1 MTDLLQDI
9 LDALDD
15 TAPLMV
21 EFEAICDT
29 GGRFSGTESEK
40 QAVRHLKQR
49 IETLFGRP
57 PDVIS
62 TAYDGWSRQSHAL
75 TRLTPSPLELE
86 CLSLVWSP
94 STPPGG
100 LEADV
105 VDMGRGELSEFES
118 RAKELAGRIPL
129 VRHEYMFTENTLHRS
144 YKYAAARAAGA
155 VAFLIANHLH
165 GKGLLS
171 GSSGRN
177 QPEDIPAFAI
187 TAEGAAQLAP
197 TSGRYP
203 RVCLESASE
212 SPGGVAENLVLE
224 IPGEIDEWIV
234 LSAHI
239 DGHPLGESAMD
250 NATGLATVLHVAH
263 TLASRR
269 DRFRRGLRIMLFN
282 VEEWGLWGSAKYV
295 ESLSPAERDKIAL
308 NINLDSVAG
317 NLHLTAITSGY
328 PKIGTFLSPIAEAAA
343 VPLATHDALMRN
355 SDHYNFAAGGIPA
368 FRLVSGF
375 DLPDSHLRYVLMRE
389 DTRDKVAESEMR
401 QAARLTGAIL
411 VEALTA
417 ETLDLRV

>member
-129 VRHEYMFTENTLHRS
+129 VRHEYMFT
-144 YKYAAARAAGA
+144 
-155 VAFLIANHLH
+155 
-165 GKGLLS
+165 
-171 GSSGRN
+171 
-177 QPEDIPAFAI
+177 
-187 TAEGAAQLAP
+187 
-197 TSGRYP
+197 
-203 RVCLESASE
+203 
-212 SPGGVAENLVLE
+212 
-224 IPGEIDEWIV
+224 
-234 LSAHI
+234 
-239 DGHPLGESAMD
+239 
-250 NATGLATVLHVAH
+250 
-263 TLASRR
+263 
-269 DRFRRGLRIMLFN
+269 
-282 VEEWGLWGSAKYV
+282 
-295 ESLSPAERDKIAL
+295 
-308 NINLDSVAG
+308 
-317 NLHLTAITSGY
+317 
-328 PKIGTFLSPIAEAAA
+328 
-343 VPLATHDALMRN
+343 
-355 SDHYNFAAGGIPA
+355 
-368 FRLVSGF
+368 
-375 DLPDSHLRYVLMRE
+375 
-389 DTRDKVAESEMR
+389 
-401 QAARLTGAIL
+401 
-411 VEALTA
+411 
-417 ETLDLRV
+417 